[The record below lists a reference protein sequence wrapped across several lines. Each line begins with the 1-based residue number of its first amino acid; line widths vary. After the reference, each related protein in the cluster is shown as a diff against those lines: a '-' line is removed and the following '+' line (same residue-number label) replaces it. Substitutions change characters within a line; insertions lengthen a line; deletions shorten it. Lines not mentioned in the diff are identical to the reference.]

1 MTDLK
6 KQIREF
12 LLTKEL
18 TEQPTS
24 SGICYFHRYS
34 EGEWSGT
41 DWAEV
46 KFPNYYETSNRIEV
60 STGYSGACSGD
71 EGCEIASYKGSPES
85 FEEFL
90 TILELTRFN
99 SQVKKGKN
107 QYIFSQTV
115 ADYKTI

>member
-18 TEQPTS
+18 VEQPTS
-24 SGICYFHRYS
+24 TGICYYHRYS
-34 EGEWSGT
+34 KGDWQGT

-46 KFPNYYETSNRIEV
+46 NFPNYYDTSNRIEV
-60 STGYSGACSGD
+60 STGYSGACTGD
-71 EGCEIASYKGSPES
+71 EGYDIATYKGNPAS

-90 TILELTRFN
+90 NILELTKFN
-99 SQVKKGKN
+99 SQVEKGKN
-107 QYIFSQTV
+107 QYRFSQSV
-115 ADYKTI
+115 ADYKG